1 MTTLSIP
8 EPSTTELAS
17 GDAGA
22 LAQPVYQLLWSLG
35 SGSYGAAYAGER
47 SVGSESHQNE
57 PVEVR
62 RLADSLTDRQ
72 RSDLATRLKLNG
84 LLANPAARNA
94 KWVELAAGEPG
105 VVFDDQCET
114 TLADW
119 LDTPA
124 AVLNSTLQ
132 LLATALECV
141 VEAHGLGLTHGAMA
155 RDAIAIKD
163 GQPRLDFTGF
173 QQTESSSAAH
183 RFEIGSP
190 EAKLADNRAAARL
203 VDELFDAYGFHDAC
217 VAISHREAAKRKQLC
232 AALGA
237 EQNDGYDLAQ
247 LVESLRALANP
258 EGQAPSQRVVDSTC
272 ELPAGPAPLP
282 ASDSTSEIVVRPPA
296 VDSTSELGLAG
307 HAPEPLVGNPT
318 REPQA
323 GDRLG
328 RYKIEKKLGQGGMG
342 AVFKASD
349 LGDGKT
355 VAIKVLSEAAMTR
368 GNAVQR
374 FEKEARLLASV
385 NNPYVTNLIEVNT
398 EGRHRFIA
406 LEFVDGIDLK
416 RVLDKQGPLPE
427 RTALSVAADVA
438 RALVDAHQREIVHR
452 DIKPENVLLVDIGE
466 EDSLGD
472 TPPQAKLTDFGI
484 ARHIDQSESLAVTQA
499 GALIGTPIYMSPE
512 QCKGQGGVA
521 PPSDV
526 YSLGVTLFELLT
538 GNPPF
543 AADDPMA
550 LAGMHCFDAPP
561 AIRKLCP
568 DVSEPTAELIN
579 KCLAKRPA
587 DRFADAAHV
596 LTEIDRLLRG
606 ETSEIALRPVVPKHD
621 VARVV
626 GNQMKWRLQA
636 TPEALWPY
644 VSNTERLN
652 RAIGLPPVIYRTETD
667 PNSGVRRFG
676 TIRLAGF
683 SMSWEEHPFE
693 WIEGRR
699 MSVLREFDGG
709 PFQWFVSTVELVLV
723 AEGHTEL
730 THTVRIL
737 PRNWFGGLIARIETG
752 RKCQRSLEK
761 VYSRIDDV
769 LSKQKRGPAPIDA
782 FEQPAPLKRE
792 QRDALL
798 TRLAELKATGA
809 NADVA
814 DALGDYLMTAPDQS
828 VAKMRPIA
836 LAQELNLDEPL
847 LLDTCLQ
854 AVVQGLLRME
864 WDILCPTCRVAADSR
879 DSLKQLTA
887 HTHCEACNYDFQS
900 SLADAVELVFR
911 ADGDIRNT
919 DVGRYCV
926 GGPWHAPHVV
936 AQTRLE
942 PGERVELEV
951 ALSEGDYLL
960 RGPRLT
966 QSFALHVQPSGA
978 PSQQLFVLAK
988 GSEDSRGFNLRAGKQ
1003 LLTIENGFGVQQVV
1017 RIERTISRD
1026 DVLTAA
1032 RASALPRFRELFP
1045 GEVLDEG
1052 RLVEADQVTLLAATI
1067 ASIDTLYEQQGD
1079 AQAFAIVQQHQAD
1092 IEVAVR
1098 QHRGE
1103 VVKVIGETVVA
1114 SFHDARQ
1121 AVRAAFAMCKQDA
1134 SDPAAQALQPAVGVH
1149 RGPALVT
1156 TANNRLDYFG
1166 ATARQAT
1173 ALPGLAGPG
1182 ISLTES
1188 VFADVEVS
1196 KLLAELSSQR
1206 DMRGEL
1212 ETIGLP
1218 GKPNQLIQR
1227 FPAS

>member
-1 MTTLSIP
+1 MTTLATPQSP
-8 EPSTTELAS
+8 TDDPSEDRS
-17 GDAGA
+17 
-22 LAQPVYQLLWSLG
+22 AQPAYQLLWSLG
-35 SGSYGAAYAGER
+35 SGSYGAAYAGEDTTT
-47 SVGSESHQNE
+47 QQQ
-57 PVEVR
+57 VEIR
-62 RLADSLTDRQ
+62 RLSASLTQRQ
-72 RSDLATRLKLNG
+72 QSDLTTRLSLNE
-84 LLANPAARNA
+84 LFTHAVARRA
-94 KWVELAAGEPG
+94 MSMELAPGERA
-105 VVFDDQCET
+105 VVFQGLCET
-114 TLADW
+114 TLDDW
-119 LDTPA
+119 LATPA
-124 AVLNSTLQ
+124 AQLSPTLDLLANTLQ
-132 LLATALECV
+132 CV
-141 VEAHGLGLTHGAMA
+141 VEAHQLGLTHGGLSRSAVS
-155 RDAIAIKD
+155 IAQ
-163 GQPRLDFTGF
+163 GEPRLDFTGF
-173 QQTESSSAAH
+173 QSPADPADQAPA
-183 RFEIGSP
+183 IGSP

-203 VDELFDAYGFHDAC
+203 VEEVFDAKDFHSAC
-217 VAISHREAAKRKQLC
+217 LAISHREAAKCKQLC
-232 AALGA
+232 AAIGA
-237 EQNDGYDLAQ
+237 QENDGYDLAA
-247 LVESLRALANP
+247 LAESLRALAGP
-258 EGQAPSQRVVDSTC
+258 RATPRPAPSAVDSTC
-272 ELPAGPAPLP
+272 ELAADQLP
-282 ASDSTSEIVVRPPA
+282 QSPTDTTSEISMRPLPA

-307 HAPEPLVGNPT
+307 PPPAPLASTVT
-318 REPQA
+318 REPQI

-328 RYKIEKKLGQGGMG
+328 RYEIQSKLGQGGMG
-342 AVFKASD
+342 AVFKATD

-406 LEFVDGIDLK
+406 LEFVDGVDLK
-416 RVLDKQGPLPE
+416 KVLDSQGPLPE
-427 RTALSVAADVA
+427 QTALSVTADVA

-452 DIKPENVLLVDIGE
+452 DIKPENVLLVDIGQ
-466 EDSLGD
+466 DDALGD

-526 YSLGVTLFELLT
+526 YSLGVTLFELLS

-568 DVSEPTAELIN
+568 AVSEPVADLIN
-579 KCLAKRPA
+579 KCLAKRPV
-587 DRFADAAHV
+587 DRFADAGHL
-596 LTEIDRLLRG
+596 LTELDRLLRG
-606 ETSEIALRPVVPKHD
+606 EASQVALRPVMPAHD
-621 VARVV
+621 ASRVV
-626 GNQMKWRLQA
+626 ANQMTWQLKA

-652 RAIGLPPVIYRTETD
+652 RAIGLPPVEYRTETD
-667 PNSGVRRFG
+667 ASNGVRRFG

-693 WIEGRR
+693 WVEGRR

-709 PFQWFVSTVELVLV
+709 PFEWFVSTVELVRV
-723 AEGHTEL
+723 AEGQTEL
-730 THTVRIL
+730 THSIRIL
-737 PRNWFGGLIARIETG
+737 PRSWWGRLIARIETG
-752 RKCQRSLEK
+752 KKCRRSLDA
-761 VYSRIDDV
+761 VYTRMDEV
-769 LSKQKRGPAPIDA
+769 LSQQKAGPAPIDA
-782 FEQPAPLKRE
+782 FEKPVQLRRAQRE
-792 QRDALL
+792 ALL
-798 TRLAELKATGA
+798 TRLADLKRTGA
-809 NADVA
+809 DVDMA
-814 DALGDYLMTAPDQS
+814 DALADFLLSAPDQS
-828 VAKMRPIA
+828 VAKIRPIA
-836 LAQELNLDEPL
+836 LAQKLNVEEST
-847 LLDTCLQ
+847 LLDVCLR
-854 AVVQGLLRME
+854 AVVQGLLKIE

-911 ADGDIRNT
+911 ADADLRDT

-936 AQTRLE
+936 AQARLE
-942 PGERVELEV
+942 PGERIELELGL
-951 ALSEGDYLL
+951 AAGDYLL

-966 QSFALHVQPSGA
+966 QSFGLHVQPSGA
-978 PSQQLFVLAK
+978 PSQQLFVLAA
-988 GSEDSRGFNLRAGKQ
+988 GAETSRGYNLRAGKQ
-1003 LLTIENGFGVQQVV
+1003 LLTLENQFATQQII
-1017 RIERTISRD
+1017 RIERTIARD

-1052 RLVEADQVTLLAATI
+1052 RLVEAQQVTLLTATI
-1067 ASIDTLYEQQGD
+1067 DSIDKLYEEQGD
-1079 AQAFAIVQQHQAD
+1079 AQAFALVEQHQAD
-1092 IEVAVR
+1092 VEVAVR

-1121 AVRAAFAMCKQDA
+1121 AVRAAFALCQPSADA
-1134 SDPAAQALQPAVGVH
+1134 SAGQASLPAVGVH

-1173 ALPGLAGPG
+1173 ALPSLAGPG
-1182 ISLTES
+1182 VALTEA
-1188 VFADVEVS
+1188 VFADAEVAA
-1196 KLLAELSSQR
+1196 LLGELASERHPQ
-1206 DMRGEL
+1206 GEL
-1212 ETIGLP
+1212 ETIALP

-1227 FPAS
+1227 FLNR